1 MNKIIKLL
9 TIFIYYYVCSKIKI
23 IDMVDNIIPEKNKQR
38 IENQII
44 DKYIK
49 ALINKIKADNDLA
62 NI

>member
-1 MNKIIKLL
+1 M
-9 TIFIYYYVCSKIKI
+9 IYVVDKEDGSKIKI